1 MNTLIQT
8 QNAGEDVLR
17 QGKTKTLRFKR
28 FTLIEVVVVIVILA
42 LLAGIATP
50 LYFRHVKKAK
60 ISTAKTQIN
69 LIEQGLFD
77 FRVDLDRLPDSSV
90 GLRALIEN
98 VNGEKKWDGPYL
110 KKLPQDPW
118 GHDYVYVCPGQH
130 GDFDII
136 SYGSDGQPGGSG
148 DAADIGNWE

>member
-1 MNTLIQT
+1 M
-8 QNAGEDVLR
+8 
-17 QGKTKTLRFKR
+17 KTKYCNQNVKQFHFER
-28 FTLIEVVVVIVILA
+28 FTLIEMVVVIVILA
-42 LLAGIATP
+42 MLVGIATP

-60 ISTAKTQIN
+60 ISTAKTQISMF
-69 LIEQGLFD
+69 EQAIFD
-77 FRVDLDRLPDSSV
+77 FRVDLDRLPDANV

-98 VNGEKKWDGPYL
+98 TNGEEKWKGPYL
-110 KKLPQDPW
+110 KKAKLPKDPW

-148 DAADIGNWE
+148 DAADIGSWE

>member
-1 MNTLIQT
+1 MNTSIQY
-8 QNAGEDVLR
+8 QKN
-17 QGKTKTLRFKR
+17 GKTAPGRKFRLKR

-42 LLAGIATP
+42 LLAGLATP
-50 LYFRHVKKAK
+50 HYFRHVKKAK
-60 ISTAKTQIN
+60 ISTAKAQIG
-69 LIEQGLFD
+69 LFEQAIFD

-98 VNGEKKWDGPYL
+98 SNGEEKWKGPYI
-110 KKLPQDPW
+110 KKLPKDPW

-136 SYGSDGQPGGSG
+136 SYGADGQPGGTG
-148 DAADIGNWE
+148 DAADIGSWE

>member
-8 QNAGEDVLR
+8 QNAGEDMLR
-17 QGKTKTLRFKR
+17 QCKTKKLRFKR

-69 LIEQGLFD
+69 LIEQGIFD

-110 KKLPQDPW
+110 KKLPKDPW
-118 GHDYVYVCPGQH
+118 GNDYVYVCPGQH

-136 SYGSDGQPGGSG
+136 SYGSDGQPGGTG